1 MSSTAKDTISF
12 GGAFLDMICG
22 LPRFDV
28 GVDAAEVF
36 AVGCPLYFLWYAW
49 MAFPGLTGGKLSEP
63 SLCIVFG
70 IPLSLVVRT
79 CLLSQASVVF
89 TDLYNCVV
97 WLGRWGF
104 LFVFSLGS
112 MPS

>member
-1 MSSTAKDTISF
+1 MSSTAIVTISI
-12 GGAFLDMICG
+12 GRAFLDMICG
-22 LPRFDV
+22 SSGFEV
-28 GVDAAEVF
+28 GVVTAEVF
-36 AVGCPLYFLWYAW
+36 AVGCPLYSSWYAW
-49 MAFPGLTGGKLSEP
+49 VTFPGLMGGKLSEP

-70 IPLSLVVRT
+70 IPLSLVVSI

-97 WLGRWGF
+97 WLVRWVF
-104 LFVFSLGS
+104 MYVFSLGS